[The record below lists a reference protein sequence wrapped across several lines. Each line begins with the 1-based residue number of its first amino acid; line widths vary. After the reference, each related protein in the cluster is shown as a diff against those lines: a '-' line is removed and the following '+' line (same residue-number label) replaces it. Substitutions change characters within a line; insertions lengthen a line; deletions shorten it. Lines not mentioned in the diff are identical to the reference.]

1 MMFKFRKISL
11 FTALVL
17 VFTACGESGAKGD
30 TTAPVITLKGA
41 SPMEITVGEAYTEK
55 GAIANDDNDGPIKV
69 SIDKGNLNTGKIGN
83 YKVTYTAK
91 DKSNNSRTL
100 VRTVI
105 VVDKDTTK
113 PVITITTPATVK
125 EGESFNATA
134 TAEDDKGGTVTVT
147 IDTSKVNMSVTGTY
161 NVTYTAIDKAGNKA
175 VKIQAVSIV
184 ALTITELFEKSESG
198 EINDVSYIVV
208 GDSTRYYETRNDVLI
223 NERDSGK
230 GYYNDLLSPK
240 NITFINSAIEGQRV
254 DYWFDNT
261 VDPRKGGKSFTR
273 NETLSQIRSH
283 NPNHCIVEFS
293 MGINDELRPT
303 GEDIKTEINDSIDAL
318 QATGAKVL
326 LVSPVPYY
334 KYNPY
339 KSYESEHD
347 GYRNYS
353 YELNDIYESLKDELK
368 LPFVSGYDVLDG
380 TYSNDPISATI
391 GDRLHPN
398 EDASK
403 KLLDNIFEQI
413 ENDNL

>member
-1 MMFKFRKISL
+1 MFKFRKISL
-11 FTALVL
+11 FTALVF

-91 DKSNNSRTL
+91 DKSNNSRTVL
-100 VRTVI
+100 RTVI
-105 VVDKDTTK
+105 VVDKDRTK
-113 PVITITTPATVK
+113 PVITITTPARIK

-134 TAEDDKGGTVTVT
+134 TAEDDKDGKVTVT

-175 VKIQAVSIV
+175 VKIQAVTV
-184 ALTITELFEKSESG
+184 VPLTITELFEKSASG

-261 VDPRKGGKSFTR
+261 VDDPRKGGKSFTR

-293 MGINDELRPT
+293 MGINDALRGRINNVKT
-303 GEDIKTEINDSIDAL
+303 DINSSIEAL
-318 QATGAKVL
+318 RSTGAKVL

-339 KSYESEHD
+339 KSYESEYD
-347 GYRNYS
+347 GYRNHS
-353 YELNDIYESLKDELK
+353 YEPVSYTHLT
-368 LPFVSGYDVLDG
+368 LP
-380 TYSNDPISATI
+380 TKA
-391 GDRLHPN
+391 
-398 EDASK
+398 
-403 KLLDNIFEQI
+403 
-413 ENDNL
+413 